1 MPLTVEELTTFASQ
15 GMLIRRGL
23 IAHKLA
29 VRARTLAED
38 WYEHEMKLAELVA
51 YTQRTFAPEH
61 GSHPDLLALF
71 YSSDVVDLVTSLVGE
86 FQPVTAAQV
95 QIRIPERDLTQTQPE
110 KAMHVDGVACPH
122 LDPSELR
129 TFSLLVGVVLSDV
142 TSPQGGALRY
152 VPGGHLYMAEWFR
165 SEWSLGLTDQV
176 PPQLDAEQGT
186 PFLGHT
192 GDVLMMHHLV
202 PHAVGRNHTER
213 PRLMAYFR
221 VSHVNHPSRRLEA
234 LKDPWLDYPTI
245 ARLQR
250 ESQAGP

>member
-1 MPLTVEELTTFASQ
+1 MPLTVEELITFASQ
-15 GMLIRRGL
+15 GMLVRRGL
-23 IAHKLA
+23 VPRKLA
-29 VRARTLAED
+29 VRARALAED
-38 WYEHEMKLAELVA
+38 WYQHEMKLAELIA
-51 YTQRTFAPEH
+51 YTQRTFAPEL
-61 GSHPDLLALF
+61 GSHPDLLALL

-86 FQPVTAAQV
+86 FQPVTAAQI
-95 QIRIPERDLTQTQPE
+95 QIRVPEQDLTQAQPE

-152 VPGGHLYMAEWFR
+152 VPGGHLRMAEWFR

-176 PPQLDAEQGT
+176 PPQLDAEQGV

-192 GDVLMMHHLV
+192 GDVLVMHHLV
-202 PHAVGRNHTER
+202 PHAVSRNYTER

-221 VSHVNHPSRRLEA
+221 VSHVNHASRRLET
-234 LKDPWLDYPTI
+234 LKDPWLDYPPI
-245 ARLQR
+245 ARMR
-250 ESQAGP
+250 RGSRAP